1 MTAPRNLPLLTLLAV
16 SITLSSCMFLKKKGP
31 ALDRTQ
37 PVTIEVENNNWQDMV
52 IYAIVDGARTRLGS
66 VGAANR
72 ATLEIPLGAV
82 RLPGNMVL
90 LLDPLGSRSTY
101 RAGPMSVSFGNLVR
115 LKVENELRL
124 TSWTVQ

>member
-1 MTAPRNLPLLTLLAV
+1 MTVRPVLGLLAI
-16 SITLSSCMFLKKKGP
+16 SLALSGCMFLKKKAP
-31 ALDRTQ
+31 VDPTQ
-37 PVTIEVENNNWQDMV
+37 PVTIEVENNNWSDVV
-52 IYAIVDGARTRLGS
+52 IYALVDGSRTRLGS

-72 ATLEIPLGAV
+72 ATIEVPLGAM
-82 RLPGNMVL
+82 RLPGNMTLV
-90 LLDPLGSRSTY
+90 LDPLGSRATY

>member
-1 MTAPRNLPLLTLLAV
+1 MTVRPALRLLVICFALTG
-16 SITLSSCMFLKKKGP
+16 CMLFKKKPP
-31 ALDRTQ
+31 ADPTM
-37 PVTIEVENNNWQDMV
+37 PVTIEVENNNWSDVV
-52 IYAIVDGARTRLGS
+52 IYALVDGSRTRLGS

-72 ATLEIPLGAV
+72 AKIEIPRGAM
-82 RLPGNMVL
+82 RLPGNVTL
-90 LLDPLGSRSTY
+90 LLDPLGSRATY